1 MLRSLSF
8 AAKLMLVLALTVLIA
23 VGAISFWVNRA
34 ASRVLQDYIT
44 VTMRPQAMV
53 VAAAAGESYAASGN
67 WEGVDALLEAAEEWL
82 TAPPAGRGM
91 GRMMPA
97 IPRESAA
104 LVVVDTGGRVV
115 ADSSDEHL
123 GQRVRP
129 DLLRRGLPITANGRT
144 VGHLLT
150 VNGPREREFAQRLNR
165 SIMLA
170 GGIAGLSA
178 LVLGLLL
185 TESLAR
191 PLRAVRDAAR
201 RIGSG
206 ELSVR
211 VPLRSED
218 EVGDVAEAFNQM
230 AADLERNEQ
239 QRRTMMADI
248 AHELRTPLSVIRGQV
263 EALEDGV
270 FPLTHDNL
278 APIRDQSLLLA
289 RLVDDLRDL
298 ALAEAGRLPL
308 ECDEVDLRA
317 LAHRVVAAFRPHAH
331 AKGIT
336 LTIDDPA
343 FARSPHARAGGA
355 AEGSPTAAEHPPTP
369 SPSTRGPG
377 YSGARAGGEGV
388 PQPAAGLP
396 APSPRTRG
404 EGGGGGNAVPP
415 IWADAQRIEQVFAN
429 LLSNAVRHTPE
440 GGRIN
445 ITLSAGGDQV
455 QVRIQDTGPGI
466 PPEDLPHIFD
476 RFYRAD
482 KARSRAEGGT
492 GLGLSIAR
500 RLAQAHGGDI
510 AVASAPGQGATFTV
524 TLPVAGCGD
533 RVGADRRR

>member
-1 MLRSLSF
+1 MFRNLSF
-8 AAKLMLVLALTVLIA
+8 ATKLMLVLALTVLIA
-23 VGAISFWVNRA
+23 VGATAFWVNRA
-34 ASRVLQDYIT
+34 VSRGLHDYIT

-53 VAAAAGESYAASGN
+53 VAAAIGESYAASGN
-67 WEGVDALLEAAEEWL
+67 WDEADALLEAAEEWL
-82 TAPPAGRGM
+82 TAAPAGRGM

-97 IPRESAA
+97 VPRESVA
-104 LVVVDTGGRVV
+104 LVVVDASGRVV

-123 GQRVRP
+123 GQRFGP
-129 DLLRRGLPITANGRT
+129 DLLRQGHGITVNGRT

-150 VNGPREREFAQRLNR
+150 VFGPREREFAQRLNR
-165 SIMLA
+165 SIMFA
-170 GGIAGLSA
+170 GGIAGLFA

-201 RIGSG
+201 RIGAG

-211 VPLRSED
+211 VPLRSDD

-230 AADLERNEQ
+230 AAGLEHNEQ

-248 AHELRTPLSVIRGQV
+248 AHELRTPLAVIRGQV

-270 FPLTHDNL
+270 FPLDHDNL

-308 ECDEVDLRA
+308 ECSEVDL
-317 LAHRVVAAFRPHAH
+317 LGLVQRVAAAFRPHAH
-331 AKGIT
+331 GKGIT
-336 LTIDDPA
+336 LTID
-343 FARSPHARAGGA
+343 
-355 AEGSPTAAEHPPTP
+355 EP
-369 SPSTRGPG
+369 SHESAT
-377 YSGARAGGEGV
+377 
-388 PQPAAGLP
+388 
-396 APSPRTRG
+396 APSSRTRG
-404 EGGGGGNAVPP
+404 ESQDSGARVGGKGSVSMPL
-415 IWADAQRIEQVFAN
+415 IWADAQRVEQILAN
-429 LLSNAVRHTPE
+429 LLSNAIRHTPE
-440 GGRIN
+440 GGRVA
-445 ITLSAGGDQV
+445 ITLSAQADQV
-455 QVRIQDTGPGI
+455 RLRVQDSGPGI

-476 RFYRAD
+476 RFYRSD

-510 AVASAPGQGATFTV
+510 AAASTPGLGATFTV
-524 TLPVAGCGD
+524 VLPTTGCGQRGD
-533 RVGADRRR
+533 ADPRR